1 MDVRKRFEFSA
12 FFTVLFAVI
21 ASGYRY
27 LSLGFSGDSTMI
39 YEGGDRLYQISLG
52 RFLQPVYWMLRGS
65 IVAPYIV
72 GIFSTFFLFLSVFL
86 ISQFLRLKHLSSVA
100 VLAAILTTNETVSLS
115 NATYLPWT
123 DVYALALLFVCI
135 GVMID
140 SHYRFGFLLSPLFYV
155 CTLALY
161 PSYITCGAT
170 LLVLLYIVR
179 LLDGMTVGLL
189 WKKGLLSILSLFL
202 GLILYAVILRI
213 LLYQLGLQAS
223 NEYNGVGRLEEIT
236 VYSFLDNLP
245 KAYLLPI
252 TYLFDPRNR
261 LIIPSHQAL
270 IPAVLNITFLV
281 FLLPS
286 ALLILKKL
294 NFGGKATFLCL
305 IAVLPFAMNFV
316 FLISNGI
323 INGLMIVSIYFF
335 YLLSVILIE
344 HIEGKWQLRLAV
356 PVAGLFCI
364 YLGTNV
370 ITSNRLAVK
379 RDVEY
384 RSTLSAFARI
394 LSDANEIPSYV
405 PGETPVLIIGYLPS
419 SRISMVRDGLED
431 LNPLQGARYTYAAAY
446 ETSTK
451 WYLQQIC
458 GSSIRF
464 LDDFDSWGHR
474 WGPEI
479 KSMAAYPVSGY
490 IQMIHGVLV
499 INLM

>member
-1 MDVRKRFEFSA
+1 MDVRKRLEYSA
-12 FFTVLFAVI
+12 LFTVLFAAV

-27 LSLGFSGDSTMI
+27 LSLGYSGDSTMI

-52 RFLQPVYWMLRGS
+52 RFLQPVYWMVRGS

-72 GIFSTFFLFLSVFL
+72 GLFATAFLFLSVFL
-86 ISQFLRLKHLSSVA
+86 ISHVLQFNHLPSIA

-123 DVYALALLFVCI
+123 DVYALALLFACI
-135 GVMID
+135 GVMVD
-140 SHYRFGFLLSPLFYV
+140 SRYRLGFLLSPFFYA

-170 LLVLLYIVR
+170 LLVLMYMVR
-179 LLDGMTVGLL
+179 LLQGMPAGSI
-189 WKKGLLSILSLFL
+189 WKKGIRSILSLFL

-213 LLYQLGLQAS
+213 LLSHLNMQAS

-236 VYSFLDNLP
+236 IASFLENLP
-245 KAYLLPI
+245 TAYLLPFI
-252 TYLFDPRNR
+252 YLFNPQNR

-270 IPAVLNITFLV
+270 IPAVLNLAFLLALLPLV
-281 FLLPS
+281 FF
-286 ALLILKKL
+286 ALRKL
-294 NFGGKATFLCL
+294 RTGGRVTLLCL
-305 IAVLPFAMNFV
+305 FAVLPFAMNFV

-323 INGLMIVSIYFF
+323 INGLMIVSIYLF
-335 YLLSVILIE
+335 YLVPVILLE
-344 HIEGKWQLRLAV
+344 HTGIKGRFFAV
-356 PVAGLFCI
+356 PVVGLFCI
-364 YLGTNV
+364 YVGMNV
-370 ITSNRLAVK
+370 ITSNRLAIK

-384 RSTLSAFARI
+384 RSTLSAFTRI
-394 LSDANEIPSYV
+394 LSDAGEIPSYV

-419 SRISMVRDGLED
+419 SRISMVREGLED

-451 WYLQQIC
+451 WYLSQIC

-464 LDDFDSWGHR
+464 FEEHDWEHR

-479 KSMAAYPVSGY
+479 KAMNAYPVDGY

>member
-12 FFTVLFAVI
+12 FFSVLFAFA

-27 LSLGFSGDSTMI
+27 LSLGYSGDSTMI
-39 YEGGDRLYQISLG
+39 YEGGDWLYQISLG
-52 RFLQPVYWMLRGS
+52 RFLQPLYWMLRGR
-65 IVAPYIV
+65 IVAPFIV
-72 GIFSTFFLFLSVFL
+72 GLFATAFLFLSVFL
-86 ISQFLRLKHLSSVA
+86 ISSFLHLRHLSSIA

-123 DVYALALLFVCI
+123 DVYALALLFACI
-135 GVMID
+135 GVMLD
-140 SHYRFGFLLSPLFYV
+140 STYRFGFLISPFFYA

-179 LLDGMTVGLL
+179 LLEGMPAGTL
-189 WKKGLLSILSLFL
+189 WKKGLLSVLSLFL
-202 GLILYAVILRI
+202 GLVLYAVVLRFV
-213 LLYQLGLQAS
+213 LGHFGLRAS

-236 VYSFLDNLP
+236 IFTFLENLP
-245 KAYLLPI
+245 QSYLLPL
-252 TYLFDPRNR
+252 TYLFNPRNR

-270 IPAVLNITFLV
+270 IPAGLNLA
-281 FLLPS
+281 FLLAAA
-286 ALLILKKL
+286 ALMFRPLRKMGTGARLTL
-294 NFGGKATFLCL
+294 LCL
-305 IAVLPFAMNFV
+305 LAVLPFAMNFV

-335 YLLSVILIE
+335 YLVPVILLE
-344 HIEGKWQLRLAV
+344 QGEWNRRLLAV

-364 YLGTNV
+364 YLAMNV
-370 ITSNRLAVK
+370 LTANRLAMK
-379 RDVEY
+379 REVEY
-384 RSTLSAFARI
+384 RSTLSAFTRI
-394 LSDANEIPSYV
+394 LSDAYEIPSYV
-405 PGETPVLIIGYLPS
+405 PGETPVLITGYLPS

-431 LNPLQGARYTYAAAY
+431 LNPMQGARYTYAAAY

-451 WYLQQIC
+451 WYLRQIC

-464 LDDFDSWGHR
+464 LEDIDGWGHR

-479 KSMAAYPVSGY
+479 ENMTAYPVNGY

-499 INLM
+499 IKLM